1 MATKFKIT
9 SAMIDGMTLL
19 ISAKVCLQIGTRND
33 AKGKTIPI
41 IACRSVTISISTV
54 DMPETGKLNYIKQK
68 IEEAYA
74 ELPDLTVVKQLIG
87 KHWII

>member
-9 SAMIDGMTLL
+9 SATTDGTTLS
-19 ISAKVCLQIGTRND
+19 ISAKACIQIGTRNG
-33 AKGKTIPI
+33 AKGESIPI
-41 IACRSVTISISTV
+41 IACRSVNILILTV
-54 DMPETGKLNYIKQK
+54 DMPETGRLNYVKQK
-68 IEEAYA
+68 VEEAYA